1 MDKKV
6 PKLEIMR
13 HSLAHIMA
21 AAIAKLW
28 PDTQFGVG
36 PTVEDGFYYDIW
48 LPDTN
53 LIEADLS
60 EIEKE
65 MRRIIAQKIPFKREE
80 VSLDQAIS
88 WAKDSSQSLKVE
100 LLEDLAKYGTTTKID
115 SAGEFFPSESVNGVT
130 LYRLGDYVDLC
141 RGPHVGDSSE
151 VGAFKLTQ
159 ISGAFWRGDETK
171 QQMQRVYGVAFSTQA
186 ELDDYLEMLKQ
197 AKLRD
202 HRKLGQELDLFCF
215 SDLVGSGLPLYTPRG
230 TIIIDELQKHI
241 EKICRSYGFQKV
253 KTPHL
258 AKRKLFE
265 MSGHAT
271 KFADELFSVTSP
283 KNHQFNLKPVQ
294 CPHQTQIYASK
305 ARSYRDLPIRYMES
319 DRQYRAEKT
328 GEVGG
333 LNRVYAITVEDG
345 HSFCRV
351 DQVKQEVINIV
362 NIIKDFYSSLGLWGN
377 HWVSLSVRDYNDFS
391 KYIGDEKDW
400 DVCENMLQE
409 VSDELG
415 LNAKRC
421 EGEAALYG
429 PKLDFM
435 FKNAIGKEVQ
445 IPTVQLDFATPKRFG
460 LVYTDEKGRDVNPV
474 MVHRAV
480 LGSYERFLV
489 LLIEQFAGKFPVWLS
504 PEQIRIISVNQNKET
519 MKMVEQVAEA
529 AASHDIRL
537 HVDSSNESVGKKIRT
552 SETLKVPYTVIIGD
566 KEAQS
571 GLIGVRVRKDLLNK
585 EVADQTI
592 NCQIKRFIDCIVD
605 EVHGQLLKTTL
616 DK

>member
-1 MDKKV
+1 MDKEV
-6 PKLEIMR
+6 SKLEIMR

-28 PDTQFGVG
+28 PSAQFGVG
-36 PTVEDGFYYDIW
+36 PVVENGFYYDIW

-53 LIEADLS
+53 LTEADLLK
-60 EIEKE
+60 IEKE
-65 MRRIIAQKIPFKREE
+65 MRKLISQKTPFEREE
-80 VSLDQAIS
+80 VSLKQAIE
-88 WAKDSSQSLKVE
+88 WAEGASQSLKVE
-100 LLEDLAKYGTTTKID
+100 LLEDLAKHGTTNKASLIEENSPLE
-115 SAGEFFPSESVNGVT
+115 SANQIT

-141 RGPHVGDSSE
+141 RGPHVENSSE

-171 QQMQRVYGVAFSTQA
+171 QQMQRLYGVAFATQA
-186 ELDDYLEMLKQ
+186 ELDAYLEMLEQ
-197 AKLRD
+197 AKSRD
-202 HRKLGQELDLFCF
+202 HRKIGQELDLFCF
-215 SDLVGSGLPLYTPRG
+215 SNLVGPGLPLYTPRG

-241 EKICRSYGFQKV
+241 ERICQNYGFQKV

-258 AKRKLFE
+258 AKRELFE
-265 MSGHAT
+265 ISGHAT

-294 CPHQTQIYASK
+294 CPHQTQIYASR

-351 DQVKQEVINIV
+351 DQVRQEVINMV
-362 NIIKDFYSSLGLWGN
+362 NIIRDFYSSLGLWGN
-377 HWVSLSVRDYNDFS
+377 HWVSLSVRDYNDPS

-435 FKNAIGKEVQ
+435 FKNAIGKEIQ

-460 LVYTDEKGRDVNPV
+460 LVYTDEEGKDVNPV

-489 LLIEQFAGKFPVWLS
+489 LLIEQFAGKFPVWLA
-504 PEQIRIISVNQNKET
+504 PEQVRIASVNQNAET
-519 MKMVEQVAEA
+519 VKMVERVAEMVA
-529 AASHDIRL
+529 ERNIRL
-537 HVDSSNESVGKKIRT
+537 HIDNSSESVGKKIRT
-552 SETLKVPYTVIIGD
+552 SESLKVPYTVIIGD

-585 EVADQTI
+585 EVANQTM
-592 NCQIKRFIDCIVD
+592 NCQIEKFVDCVVD
-605 EVHGQLLKTTL
+605 EIHNQSLKTTL
-616 DK
+616 DR